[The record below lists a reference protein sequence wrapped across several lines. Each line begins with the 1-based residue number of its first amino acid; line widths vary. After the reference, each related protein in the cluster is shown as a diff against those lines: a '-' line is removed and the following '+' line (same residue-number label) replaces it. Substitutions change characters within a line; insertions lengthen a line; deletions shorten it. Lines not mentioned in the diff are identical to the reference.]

1 MKLPPPILVQ
11 THAAWRECLVQL
23 RRSSSLAIDTESNSL
38 HAYRE
43 QVCLIQIST
52 LDQDY
57 IIDPLCLPDLDGLGE
72 LMADPT
78 VEKVFHAAEYD
89 ILCLKRDFA
98 YTFVNLFDT
107 MLASRILGWR
117 KNGLAAILAQEFG
130 VRADKRYQRANWGRR
145 PLPPE
150 QIAYAQMDTHYLL
163 PLRDKMA
170 VDLEAAGWSAAA
182 RESFARMAKVT
193 PSPRTSDSNGFWRL
207 LNGRPQLTPQQ
218 HAVLRELYFFRD
230 REAQRRDLPPFKI
243 LGDQTLVELTEAL
256 PHYPDEMQGIHGL
269 TPRVA
274 SRYASKLIRAIKR
287 GMRAEHPKPPPHRA
301 RPPSVELARFD
312 ALRAWRRE
320 VATGRGVESDI
331 IASKKALWELAHC
344 NPRTTAELESI
355 KSLDVWQRNEYG
367 QELIELLNQT
377 KERRCN

>member
-1 MKLPPPILVQ
+1 MKLPPPVLVQ
-11 THAAWRECLVQL
+11 THAAWQDCLAQL
-23 RRSSSLAIDTESNSL
+23 RRSGSLAVDTESNSL

-43 QVCLIQIST
+43 QVCLIQVST

-57 IIDPLCLPDLDGLGE
+57 IIDPLNLPDLDGLGE

-89 ILCLKRDFA
+89 LLCLKRDFA
-98 YTFVNLFDT
+98 YTFANLFDT
-107 MLASRILGWR
+107 MLASRILGWS
-117 KNGLAAILAQEFG
+117 KNGLAAILAQVFG
-130 VRADKRYQRANWGRR
+130 VRVDKRYQRANWARR

-150 QIAYAQMDTHYLL
+150 QIAYAQTDTHYLL
-163 PLRDKMA
+163 PLRDKLA
-170 VDLEAAGWSAAA
+170 VDLEAAGWAAAA

-193 PSPRTSDSNGFWRL
+193 PSPRTSDPNGFWRL

-218 HAVLRELYFFRD
+218 HAVLRELYFFRE

-243 LGDQTLVELTEAL
+243 LGNQTLVELTEAL

-287 GMRAEHPKPPPHRA
+287 GMRAEHPEPPPRRA
-301 RPPSVELARFD
+301 RPSSVQLARFD
-312 ALRAWRRE
+312 ALRTWRRE
-320 VATGRGVESDI
+320 RATGRGVESDI
-331 IASKKALWELAHC
+331 IASKKALWELAQRI
-344 NPRTTAELESI
+344 PRTTAELESI
-355 KSLDVWQRNEYG
+355 KSLDDWQRNEYG
-367 QELIELLNQT
+367 LELIELLNQT

>member
-57 IIDPLCLPDLDGLGE
+57 IIDPLCLPDLDGMGE

-98 YTFVNLFDT
+98 YTFVHLFDT

-243 LGDQTLVELTEAL
+243 LGDQTPSSVACAL
-256 PHYPDEMQGIHGL
+256 NTRNHRRTGPD
-269 TPRVA
+269 R
-274 SRYASKLIRAIKR
+274 
-287 GMRAEHPKPPPHRA
+287 
-301 RPPSVELARFD
+301 
-312 ALRAWRRE
+312 RAWSSPALMPFVPGAESAQQGEGWSRTSLPARKPSGNWRTAIRE
-320 VATGRGVESDI
+320 Q
-331 IASKKALWELAHC
+331 
-344 NPRTTAELESI
+344 PRS
-355 KSLDVWQRNEYG
+355 
-367 QELIELLNQT
+367 
-377 KERRCN
+377 